1 MATTRE
7 YLDNTFFKQEF
18 PERSDPVGKNLES
31 LTYFYVLA
39 EEGIAVLSDLK
50 EKHSTIFYGNLGWT
64 LGISQRGTVHQ
75 IDSIWEEE
83 LLSRIPEDEL
93 EQKQLLEVRLVDW
106 VGRNGT
112 NWILDSVLTMS
123 DENGQNHLIRHKI
136 RYFMDG
142 NSIRYALCLYNPV
155 PEKEEAV
162 FHNLFTGERVPVE
175 SIGTKGLLSDRE
187 LEVLSLIEKG
197 ASSKD
202 ISSAL
207 NISIHTVSRHRQ
219 NILEKLRA
227 ANSTQACRIAKGLH
241 LL

>member
-1 MATTRE
+1 MSTTRE
-7 YLDNTFFKQEF
+7 YLDETFSRQDF
-18 PERSDPVGKNLES
+18 PENPNPYRKNLETVAAVYAFS
-31 LTYFYVLA
+31 
-39 EEGIAVLSDLK
+39 EESISVLSDLK
-50 EKHSTIFYGNLGWT
+50 EKRSVIFYGT
-64 LGISQRGTVHQ
+64 LGSALGIAARESVHHV
-75 IDSIWEEE
+75 DSIWEEE

-106 VGRNGT
+106 VSRNGT
-112 NWILDSVLTMS
+112 NWILDSVLPMR
-123 DENGQNHLIRHKI
+123 DDKGAIHQVRHKI

-155 PEKEEAV
+155 PEKEDAV
-162 FHNLFTGERVPVE
+162 FHDLFTGERVPVE

-187 LEVLSLIEKG
+187 LEVLTLVEKG